1 MITPTPLNIQI
12 YFAVIGI
19 TGEGKSLFVNTISGQ
34 NKFAVSSSGDSETQK
49 VQDVEF
55 IFNNGSL
62 VAIDTP
68 GLDNSLYNY
77 EKIQNLKTLIIYYPT
92 IKCILIVKN
101 IIILG
106 CHKVYKM
113 L

>member
-1 MITPTPLNIQI
+1 MNIFFLLILFQTKLMLI
-12 YFAVIGI
+12 LSIKNDNSNSTKYTNKSYFAVIGI
-19 TGEGKSLFVNTISGQ
+19 TGKGKSLFVNTISGQ

-68 GLDNSLYNY
+68 GLDDSLYNY
-77 EKIQNLKTLIIYYPT
+77 EKFKI
-92 IKCILIVKN
+92 
-101 IIILG
+101 
-106 CHKVYKM
+106 
-113 L
+113 